1 VTTVQPMQSYEGR
14 SSDDGTAFESGG
26 KPLEALFVHGM
37 FLRGHEA
44 FGLALGMARHSI
56 RLRRFRYYSRTEEP
70 EAVAERLAGRLR
82 TMPDLHIVAHSFG
95 GLLALAAI
103 ARAPEWQGRAVL
115 LGSPLR
121 GSGVARRT
129 LQLPGGE
136 FVLGKAADW
145 LTRGLE
151 GPVVPP
157 GRVAVIVG
165 TRNIG
170 IGRFLSPEL
179 EAGDGIVSLDET
191 GLEGAA
197 ESLRYDTIHLGLVYN
212 RRVIDRVVRFIRAE
226 A

>member
-1 VTTVQPMQSYEGR
+1 
-14 SSDDGTAFESGG
+14 
-26 KPLEALFVHGM
+26 M

-197 ESLRYDTIHLGLVYN
+197 ERLRYDTIHLGLVYN

>member
-1 VTTVQPMQSYEGR
+1 MQSVKKNNG
-14 SSDDGTAFESGG
+14 DDGTSSEPAV
-26 KPLEALFVHGM
+26 KQLEALFVHGM
-37 FLRGHEA
+37 FLSGHEG
-44 FGLALGMARHSI
+44 FGLAWGMARHAI
-56 RLRRFRYYSRTEEP
+56 RLRRFRYRSRNEDP
-70 EAVAERLAGRLR
+70 EAVADRLAERLRAQ
-82 TMPDLHIVAHSFG
+82 PDLHLVAHSFG
-95 GLLALAAI
+95 GLLTLAAI
-103 ARAPEWQGRAVL
+103 ARSPEWQGRAVL

-129 LQLPGGE
+129 QQLPGGS

-145 LTRGLE
+145 LTRGL
-151 GPVVPP
+151 GDPAVPP

-197 ESLRYDTIHLGLVYN
+197 ESLRYDTFHLGLVYN
-212 RRVIDRVVRFIRAE
+212 RRVIEQVARFIRAE

>member
-1 VTTVQPMQSYEGR
+1 MQSVKEINHGDVT
-14 SSDDGTAFESGG
+14 SFGAEG

-37 FLRGHEA
+37 FLHGYEA
-44 FGLALGMARHSI
+44 FGLALGMARHAI
-56 RLRRFRYYSRTEEP
+56 RLRRFRYYSRAEEP
-70 EAVAERLAGRLR
+70 EAVVGRLAGRLR
-82 TMPDLHIVAHSFG
+82 AMPGLHVVAHSFG
-95 GLLALAAI
+95 GLLTLAAI
-103 ARAPEWQGRAVL
+103 AQVPEWQGRAVL

-129 LQLPGGE
+129 LQLPGGA

-145 LTRGLE
+145 LTRGVE
-151 GPVVPP
+151 NPRVPP

-197 ESLRYDTIHLGLVYN
+197 ESLSYDTVHLGLVYN
-212 RRVIDRVVRFIRAE
+212 RRVIDRVARFICDSA
-226 A
+226 